1 MSRTTP
7 IEELNKQIQSIQEL
21 EQCKYHLDIA
31 TKKLERKKEKIK
43 LLKSNL
49 NESLRNEEDSG
60 LKNVL
65 LKTQINELKE
75 RISNFDLFQEDSEDE
90 KNEIVEILEKDNDE
104 DSDNQNPNQNNQ
116 PDPQDKIT
124 LNKKLS
130 DLNELDL
137 TLKSRRELIAQVGI
151 LKLML
156 QQLTNI
162 DNSSQVIENLT
173 HEKAKISAL
182 LFKKTNQ
189 YENLIDKYKK
199 LVKSLKKKKKNLK
212 VVIVENNIENDTEL
226 DKNIREV
233 LGPNEVQPGQNPEE
247 PRPRTVWDFFSNLW
261 KK

>member
-1 MSRTTP
+1 
-7 IEELNKQIQSIQEL
+7 
-21 EQCKYHLDIA
+21 
-31 TKKLERKKEKIK
+31 
-43 LLKSNL
+43 
-49 NESLRNEEDSG
+49 
-60 LKNVL
+60 

-199 LVKSLKKKKKNLK
+199 LVKSLKKRKNLK